1 MRSADFT
8 TVWSGAAWRSTGVG
22 AALTGRQGRG
32 EGDGAARIA
41 SDMGAQREE
50 DGEEEGVDKR
60 GPPVDERERRGA
72 GKGSGLRNW
81 ANGGGKG
88 VGRERKGA
96 QKAKGELKCISNLQK
111 IPQIERLFRK

>member
-72 GKGSGLRNW
+72 GW
-81 ANGGGKG
+81 GKG
-88 VGRERKGA
+88 VGCGIGPMGEEREWAEREKEPKRRK
-96 QKAKGELKCISNLQK
+96 EN
-111 IPQIERLFRK
+111 